1 MAVKEMEMI
10 NREDMLKEIEE
21 KEIKKDRVLKG

>member
-10 NREDMLKEIEE
+10 NREDMLQKIEDKEIE
-21 KEIKKDRVLKG
+21 KDFVPEG